1 MGLSTIMHAAIEYT
15 LNGSL
20 DFGSAVAKYDGA
32 KDVSLASGTG
42 AQQADLVHID
52 HISIAASGNTTKDL
66 SGSLVDPLGNTCV
79 FAKIKA
85 ILVKA
90 SAANSNNVVVG
101 AGSNPFT
108 GPLGGTTPTVSVP
121 PGGQFLISA
130 PKDGWAVTA
139 DTADILK
146 FANSGSGSAVEMDL
160 VIIGCSA

>member
-1 MGLSTIMHAAIEYT
+1 MGLSTTMHAAIEYT

-66 SGSLVDPLGNTCV
+66 AGSLLDPLGNACV
-79 FAKIKA
+79 FAKVKA

-90 SAANSNNVVVG
+90 SAANVNNVVIGADTNAFVG
-101 AGSNPFT
+101 PF
-108 GPLGGTTPTVSVP
+108 GGTTPTVSVP
-121 PGGQFLISA
+121 PGGQFLVSA
-130 PKDGWAVTA
+130 PAAGWAVTA
-139 DTADILK
+139 DTADTLK
-146 FANSGSGSAVEMDL
+146 FANSGSGTAVEFDVL
-160 VIIGCSA
+160 IIGCSA

>member
-15 LNGSL
+15 LNGAL

-66 SGSLVDPLGNTCV
+66 SGSLLDPLGNACV

-90 SAANSNNVVVG
+90 AASNVNDVVVG
-101 AGSNPFT
+101 AGSTPFI

-121 PGGQFLISA
+121 PGGQFLVSA
-130 PKDGWAVTA
+130 PAGGWAVTA
-139 DTADILK
+139 DTADVLK
-146 FANSGSGSAVEMDL
+146 FANSSSGSAVEFDL
-160 VIIGCSA
+160 VLIGCSA